1 MTSTIS
7 GASMPRPSLRIA
19 LLLTL
24 VAAALLL
31 MHWAVREPALAPA
44 ATVVAVPA
52 VTGDAASTPVAPPVA
67 APDPAARPAFV
78 SDMEWQ
84 VLQAVAAQH
93 ADPKARAGAVGG
105 EPGFQQA
112 AYSLGRIGEAGRR
125 GTAAAT
131 GRFAAGGNSRPGTR
145 AGAGPAAGESLAAA
159 VAGGCCRGPRRPRC
173 PLASRAATF
182 APPAGSR
189 IIRAFIAVTGI
200 AKN

>member
-1 MTSTIS
+1 
-7 GASMPRPSLRIA
+7 MPRPSLRIA

-93 ADPKARAGAVGG
+93 ADPKAELARLVANLGFNKRRTAWEGLVKPEDAVRRRQLAASLLAEIPDRVRGLALDLPQAKVLQQQLLADVVEDPADRAGRLQA
-105 EPGFQQA
+105 EQQR
-112 AYSLGRIGEAGRR
+112 LPRLLEAGSSER
-125 GTAAAT
+125 
-131 GRFAAGGNSRPGTR
+131 SSP
-145 AGAGPAAGESLAAA
+145 
-159 VAGGCCRGPRRPRC
+159 
-173 PLASRAATF
+173 
-182 APPAGSR
+182 
-189 IIRAFIAVTGI
+189 
-200 AKN
+200 